1 MNEPTTPSRVWL
13 ITGCSSGFGRALAT
27 AVLARGQWVVAT
39 ARRLESIAPLAE
51 RHPETCRAI
60 TLDVTDSAQVKSAV
74 AEAAAAFGR
83 IDVVVNNAGYGLIGA
98 FEELGEEQ
106 IARNFSVNFFGA
118 LEVIRA
124 TLPILRAQGSGHI
137 VNISAAAVIS
147 NYAGF
152 SIYGATKW
160 ALEGVSESLAAEL
173 KPLGIKVTIVQP
185 GPFRTDFIG
194 RSLERAENHL
204 ADYDRTSGK
213 FLRFLETMEGKQPGD
228 PARAAEAIIAAV
240 ESDTPPSR
248 LVLGKYANDKAR
260 KKFTDAEKER
270 AAWEHVGVP
279 TDFTPTP

>member
-27 AVLARGQWVVAT
+27 AALARGQWVVAT

-124 TLPILRAQGSGHI
+124 TLPILRAQG
-137 VNISAAAVIS
+137 
-147 NYAGF
+147 
-152 SIYGATKW
+152 
-160 ALEGVSESLAAEL
+160 
-173 KPLGIKVTIVQP
+173 
-185 GPFRTDFIG
+185 
-194 RSLERAENHL
+194 
-204 ADYDRTSGK
+204 
-213 FLRFLETMEGKQPGD
+213 D